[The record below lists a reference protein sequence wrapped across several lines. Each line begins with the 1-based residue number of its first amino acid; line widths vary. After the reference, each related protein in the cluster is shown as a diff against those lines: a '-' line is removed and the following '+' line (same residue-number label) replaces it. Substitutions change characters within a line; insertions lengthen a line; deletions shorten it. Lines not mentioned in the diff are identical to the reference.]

1 MDENVKQHSHVIQ
14 QSKLENNSLKQ
25 QNEILQKEV
34 RSTSCLLEIRD
45 KSLQERIV
53 ENVKLSNHVEEL
65 SKTIVGL
72 QKTNANVVQEKDDL
86 RENLNHLI
94 QSLSR
99 NVK

>member
-25 QNEILQKEV
+25 QNKILQKEV
-34 RSTSCLLEIRD
+34 CSTSCLLEIRD
-45 KSLQERIV
+45 KSLQESIV
-53 ENVKLSNHVEEL
+53 ENVKLSNQVEEL

-72 QKTNANVVQEKDDL
+72 QKTNANVVQENDDL

-99 NVK
+99 NIK

>member
-14 QSKLENNSLKQ
+14 QSKLENNSLKK
-25 QNEILQKEV
+25 QNKILQKEV
-34 RSTSCLLEIRD
+34 HSTSCLLEIRD

-53 ENVKLSNHVEEL
+53 ENVKLSNQVEEL

-72 QKTNANVVQEKDDL
+72 QKTNVNVVQEKDDFV
-86 RENLNHLI
+86 

-99 NVK
+99 NIK

>member
-34 RSTSCLLEIRD
+34 RSTNCLLDIRD

-53 ENVKLSNHVEEL
+53 ENVKLSNQVEEL

-72 QKTNANVVQEKDDL
+72 
-86 RENLNHLI
+86 
-94 QSLSR
+94 
-99 NVK
+99 